1 MFATGAFCAPAAR
14 ITGYA
19 SIGYSPNEPYVK
31 GVFPMQKRWISLLL
45 TLVMAVGL
53 FSVAT
58 AETAPT
64 GKLIILHTNDMHGR

>member
-1 MFATGAFCAPAAR
+1 
-14 ITGYA
+14 
-19 SIGYSPNEPYVK
+19 
-31 GVFPMQKRWISLLL
+31 MQKRWISLLL